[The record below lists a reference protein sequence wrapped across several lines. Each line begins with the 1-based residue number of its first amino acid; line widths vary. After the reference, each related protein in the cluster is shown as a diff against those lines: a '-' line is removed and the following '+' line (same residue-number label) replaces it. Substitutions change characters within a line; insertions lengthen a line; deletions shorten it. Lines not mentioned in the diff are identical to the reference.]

1 MYWACTEHGG
11 THEDSWCWRER
22 RDGRAFREAC
32 LLPPCSVS
40 FLLALSVSFLLA
52 LCGSYSVPPPSLC
65 FSAPA
70 PLSSTHTL
78 LPCSSAGYCAHD
90 QEPSGQLGLV
100 LSVCGHRSKFIEPP
114 KLIEYLLR
122 AAQSSAGF
130 GGCLRPG
137 HPFLAGLLGAQREG
151 SGHEA
156 VKAFL
161 AEKLAL
167 LLRPRLIS
175 QLAGRRGGRAVGER
189 RGSS

>member
-1 MYWACTEHGG
+1 MDPRTVFSPSLTLAHRVAAT
-11 THEDSWCWRER
+11 T
-22 RDGRAFREAC
+22 
-32 LLPPCSVS
+32 
-40 FLLALSVSFLLA
+40 LALPRQCTAHWGKESARPSGRSLA
-52 LCGSYSVPPPSLC
+52 SPSPTPCGPQSIVPSLSLGC
-65 FSAPA
+65 LRCLFAAPK
-70 PLSSTHTL
+70 SQVSCKSRWT
-78 LPCSSAGYCAHD
+78 G
-90 QEPSGQLGLV
+90 QSG
-100 LSVCGHRSKFIEPP
+100 GHRSKFIEPP
-114 KLIEYLLR
+114 KLIEHLLR

-137 HPFLAGLLGAQREG
+137 HPFPAGLLGAQREG

-175 QLAGRRGGRAVGER
+175 QLAGRTGRGAVGER